1 MFCKFYLMKIFIL
14 SFIFQFF
21 FNFTAFANQN
31 SISLEDFKDNSSGKV
46 VFMRHALAPGYGDP
60 ANFNILDCK
69 TQRNLDQTG
78 IEQSK
83 SIGNI
88 FKENGINLPKFFLVF
103 GVGVKIP
110 HFFLK
115 WETLK
120 RIKD

>member
-1 MFCKFYLMKIFIL
+1 MNISY
-14 SFIFQFF
+14 F
-21 FNFTAFANQN
+21 FNFTAFSFNQN
-31 SISLEDFKDNSSGKV
+31 SQFNFIIKDFKDNSSGKV

-60 ANFNILDCK
+60 TNFNVLDCK
-69 TQRNLDQTG
+69 TQRNLDQVG

-83 SIGNI
+83 AIGKI
-88 FKENGINLPKFFLVF
+88 FKENGIKFTKIFSSF

-120 RIKD
+120 HIKD